1 MSASRRTAGPG
12 RDFGTRA
19 GPTVELDFECRR
31 LQAVEGDTVAAALL
45 ANGVTVF
52 GRSSKYHRPRGY
64 RCGRGHCSC
73 CSMRVDGL
81 PGVRTCVTTVRPGMR
96 VAREHAW
103 PTADHDVL
111 RASELLSPLM
121 PPGFYYRWFRRSP
134 RLWGAFERGLTHVA
148 GQGGMPSPE
157 AVARLGAARCRRPAG
172 VDVLVVGGGVA
183 GMSAA
188 LAAGDDGARV
198 LLVQRSDR
206 LGGRSADDAQGA
218 AAAAALMARVGRQRH
233 IEVLTGAEA
242 CGWYEE
248 GTVAVDAHPDLL
260 LVDPAAV
267 VLATGAYE
275 LGPPFANCDLPGVM
289 LAAGAQRLLD
299 RFGVR
304 PGATAVFVT
313 GEDHAYEVARQMMT
327 AGIAVACVADLRPVH
342 EIDRRLVAE
351 LINSGVTT
359 LSGVRE
365 VRAGGFER
373 VASVSLRDARRE
385 RRRYR
390 CDVVCVSGGFRAA
403 DELAY
408 QRLSEGRVTLS
419 LPEAVANTPRE
430 MTGRRPRGP
439 WLAGLVDGADSLAA
453 AVLQGEAAGHAAAG
467 ATLA

>member
-1 MSASRRTAGPG
+1 MSAARRTARPG
-12 RDFGTRA
+12 RDVGVRP
-19 GPTVELDFECRR
+19 GPKVTFDFEGRQ
-31 LQAVEGDTVAAALL
+31 LQAVAGDTVAAALV
-45 ANGVTVF
+45 ASGVSVF

-103 PTADHDVL
+103 PTADHDAL
-111 RASELLSPLM
+111 RAAELLSPLM
-121 PPGFYYRWFRRSP
+121 PPGFVYRRFRRSP

-148 GQGGMPSPE
+148 GQGDMPSPE
-157 AVARLGAARCRRPAG
+157 AVARFAAARCRRPVG

-198 LLVQRSDR
+198 LLVQRGDR
-206 LGGRSADDAQGA
+206 LGGRSADDVRGA
-218 AAAAALMARVGRQRH
+218 AAAAGLVARVRQQQRV
-233 IEVLTGAEA
+233 EVLTGAEA
-242 CGWYEE
+242 FGWYEE
-248 GTVAVDAHPDLL
+248 GTIAVDAHPDLL

-289 LAAGAQRLLD
+289 LAAGAQRLLS
-299 RFGVR
+299 RYGVR
-304 PGATAVFVT
+304 PGSTAVFVT
-313 GEDHAYEVARQMMT
+313 DEDHAYEVALQMMT
-327 AGIAVACVADLRPVH
+327 AGIVVACVADARRAH
-342 EIDRRLVAE
+342 EIDQRLVGRLASKG
-351 LINSGVTT
+351 LTT
-359 LSGVRE
+359 LADVRE
-365 VRAGGFER
+365 VCANGFNR
-373 VASVSLRDARRE
+373 VASVSLLDARRE

-408 QRLSEGRVTLS
+408 QRLSQGRVILS
-419 LPEAVANTPRE
+419 VPESAKSD
-430 MTGRRPRGP
+430 TGEPTGQRPRGP
-439 WLAGLVDGADSLAA
+439 WLAGLVGGADSLAA
-453 AVLQGEAAGHAAAG
+453 AVEQGAAAGRAAAG
-467 ATLA
+467 AALA